1 MSDLLDMHGISK
13 HFGGIQALGGVSLRV
28 QAGSVHALCGANGA
42 GKSTLVRILAGA
54 EHPDAGTIRVA
65 GEEVVFSSPRDA
77 HRQGLRFMHQELN
90 LVPQLTAMQNMA
102 MDYAGAAT
110 RAGVLRRRATRARA
124 RAVLERVGADIPLDV
139 EVSRLSVTER
149 WFVSLGRSL
158 MDDARLIA
166 MDEPTASFSAEEA
179 GRLCDL
185 VRDLAREGVAILYI
199 SHHLDEVLEVA
210 DQVTILRDG
219 QRVAT
224 LAASALDRGG
234 LTREIVGREIEQL
247 EPLAVD
253 EPPSGPVVMQVER
266 LTRAPQVRSVGFDL
280 RRGEIF
286 GIAGLAGAGRTEL
299 ARLLF
304 GAERPSDGTMT
315 LDGRPYRPR
324 SPADA
329 IARGV
334 ALVPEE
340 RRSQALLLN
349 FSVAF
354 NVTMA
359 DVQRRPAKAR
369 QLARATVERFGIK
382 VASVDE
388 PVANL
393 SGGNQ
398 QKVVVGRHVLTG
410 PKVLIL
416 DEPTVGVDVEARGEI
431 YRIVRALADAGTA
444 IVLIS
449 SDFEELAICHRV
461 AVMREGR
468 ITDVLGPHTSKD
480 RLTSLC
486 YAAEQESHD

>member
-1 MSDLLDMHGISK
+1 MSDLLDMRGISK
-13 HFGGIQALGGVSLRV
+13 QFGGIQALAGVSLRV
-28 QAGSVHALCGANGA
+28 PAGSVHALCGANGA

-54 EHPDAGTIRVA
+54 EQPDAGSVRIA
-65 GEEVVFSSPRDA
+65 GEEVALSSPRDA
-77 HRQGLRFMHQELN
+77 HRHGLRFMHQELN

-124 RAVLERVGADIPLDV
+124 KAVLARLGADLPLDV
-139 EVSRLSVTER
+139 EVARLTVNER
-149 WFVSLGRSL
+149 WFVSLGRAL

-179 GRLCDL
+179 DRLCAL
-185 VRDLAREGVAILYI
+185 VRELARDGVAILYI
-199 SHHLDEVLEVA
+199 SHHLDEVLGVA
-210 DQVTILRDG
+210 EHVTILRDG
-219 QRVAT
+219 RHVAT
-224 LAASALDRGG
+224 LDAALLDRDR
-234 LTREIVGREIEQL
+234 LTHEIVGRELEQL
-247 EPLAVD
+247 GAVAAV
-253 EPPSGPVVMQVER
+253 EPPSGPPVMRVER
-266 LTRAPQVRSVGFDL
+266 LSREPRVRGASFEL
-280 RRGEIF
+280 RQGEIF
-286 GIAGLAGAGRTEL
+286 GIAGLVGAGRTEL

-304 GAERPSDGTMT
+304 GADRPSEGTMT
-315 LDGRPYRPR
+315 LDGRAYHPR

-340 RRSQALLLN
+340 RRSQALLLSA
-349 FSVAF
+349 SVAF
-354 NVTMA
+354 NVTLA
-359 DVQRRPAKAR
+359 DLQRRPARAR
-369 QLARATVERFGIK
+369 RLARAMAERFGIK
-382 VASVDE
+382 LASVDE
-388 PVANL
+388 PVAHL

-398 QKVVVGRHVLTG
+398 QKVVVSRHVLTG

-416 DEPTVGVDVEARGEI
+416 DEPTVGVDVEARGEL

-468 ITDVLGPHTSKD
+468 ITDVVAGPHLTKE

-486 YAAEQESHD
+486 FAEQESP